1 MKKEVKMNLNN
12 LDTQDKALVLLYI
25 ELAENVAKMRVAQR
39 NYFAIKSTANLDNSK
54 KLERKVDK
62 LLEKILLNKNQTVLI
77 V

>member
-62 LLEKILLNKNQTVLI
+62 LLEKILITKNQTVLFA
-77 V
+77 

>member
-12 LDTQDKALVLLYI
+12 LDTQDQALVTMYV
-25 ELAENVAKMRVAQR
+25 ELAENVAKMRIEQR
-39 NYFAIKSTANLDNSK
+39 NYFATKSAANLDNSK

-62 LLEKILLNKNQTVLI
+62 LLEKILITKNQTVLF

>member
-1 MKKEVKMNLNN
+1 MNLNN

-25 ELAENVAKMRVAQR
+25 ELAENVTKMRVAQR
-39 NYFAIKSTANLDNSK
+39 NYFATKSTADLDNSK

-62 LLEKILLNKNQTVLI
+62 LLEKILLNKNQTVLF